1 MGDGAMRMMLCHLT
15 GSLRGL
21 TQSFDAETIRVG
33 VGESCHVSF
42 DPAKDPTVCPLHA
55 EIAVEDHAPLIRDR
69 SGKNALLING
79 QRSFESELKD
89 GDLLQ
94 FGEGGP
100 LVRFRVAADEG
111 QASKPWRAIVTDS
124 RDIVVRTPH
133 PRYLSPFYLA
143 RHLLAD
149 IGRYGSPA
157 MKIAAAASVLATI
170 LLIALLGIVAYRQH
184 LAADTAQRRIA
195 DLVSQLEAGHLTRT
209 EMSQRIEQERQSLA
223 DLRRQQEEL
232 AARLTASL
240 QEQQAAHRSQ
250 QELQAIRRQLSAL
263 ESRQRFAEDLVAR
276 FGGSVGLL
284 QGGYGFV
291 EQGTGRPLRY
301 QGFDPLGHPFADRE
315 GNPLV
320 TVEGESPPIV
330 IFYAG
335 SGFLVDKAG
344 TILTNR
350 HLVRM
355 WDHYEP
361 AREIMAAGFEPRL
374 SMLRI
379 FFPDTGD
386 AFPLEM
392 LGVSDS
398 SDVAV
403 LRTGRA
409 PTGLAPLRLAPADD
423 APRVGEPLVALSYPG
438 TFDSLMGRLAKPV
451 SDGILE
457 EAGGDPVKLADA
469 LARRKLI
476 RPLATQGHVSDLS
489 PDTLTFEAGAGGGSS
504 GGPVLDQAG
513 RVIAINHA
521 AIRKVGGLNVGLRTK
536 PAWELLRTL
545 HVAVESEADDKTRV
559 RR

>member
-1 MGDGAMRMMLCHLT
+1 MRMMLCHLT
-15 GSLRGL
+15 GSRRGL
-21 TQSFDAETIRVG
+21 TQSFDADAIRFG
-33 VGESCHVSF
+33 VGESCHVAF
-42 DPAKDPTVCPLHA
+42 DPEQDPTVRPLHA

-69 SGKNALLING
+69 SGHQALLING

-100 LVRFRVAADEG
+100 LVRFRVAPDEG
-111 QASKPWRAIVTDS
+111 QASKSWRAIVTDS

-133 PRYLSPFYLA
+133 PRYLSPLYLA

-149 IGRYGSPA
+149 IVRYGSRA
-157 MKIAAAASVLATI
+157 AKLAAAASVLAPV

-184 LAADTAQRRIA
+184 LAADVAQRRIA
-195 DLVSQLEAGHLTRT
+195 ELVSQLEAGHLTRT
-209 EMSQRIEQERQSLA
+209 ELSRRIEQERQSLA

-232 AARLTASL
+232 AAKLTASL
-240 QEQQAAHRSQ
+240 AEQQAAHRSR
-250 QELQAIRRQLSAL
+250 QEIQAIRRQLSAL
-263 ESRQRFAEDLVAR
+263 ESRQRFAEDLVDR

-284 QGGYGFV
+284 QGGYGFL
-291 EQGTGRPLRY
+291 EKGTGRPLRY
-301 QGFDPLGHPFADRE
+301 QGFDQLGHPYVDRE

-320 TVEGESPPIV
+320 TVEGSSPPIV

-361 AREIMAAGFEPRL
+361 AQEIMAAGFEPHL
-374 SMLRI
+374 ALLRI
-379 FFPDTGD
+379 FFPGTPE
-386 AFPLEM
+386 AFRLNV
-392 LGVSDS
+392 LGVSDT

-403 LRTGRA
+403 LRTDRA
-409 PTGLAPLRLAPADD
+409 PTGLTPLHLAPADD
-423 APRVGEPLVALSYPG
+423 APRVGEPLIALSYPG

-469 LARRKLI
+469 LAGRKLV

-489 PDTLTFEAGAGGGSS
+489 SDTLTFEAGAGGGSS

-521 AIRKVGGLNVGLRTK
+521 ALRKVGGLNVGLRTK
-536 PAWELLRTL
+536 QARALLTQLRI
-545 HVAVESEADDKTRV
+545 AFEPEADAKAPPRTDR
-559 RR
+559 

>member
-1 MGDGAMRMMLCHLT
+1 MRMMLCHLT
-15 GSLRGL
+15 GSLRGR
-21 TQSFDAETIRVG
+21 TQSFDTDAIRVG
-33 VGESCHVSF
+33 VGESCHVAF

-55 EIAVEDHAPLIRDR
+55 EIAVEAHAPLIRDR

-100 LVRFRVAADEG
+100 LVRFRVTADEG

-124 RDIVVRTPH
+124 RDIVVRMPH
-133 PRYLSPFYLA
+133 PRYLSPLYLA

-157 MKIAAAASVLATI
+157 AKLAAILAI
-170 LLIALLGIVAYRQH
+170 LTPIVIIFLLGIVAYRQH

-195 DLVSQLEAGHLTRT
+195 DLISQLEAGQLTRT
-209 EMSQRIEQERQSLA
+209 EMSRRIEQERQSLA

-250 QELQAIRRQLSAL
+250 QELQTIRRQLSTL
-263 ESRQRFAEDLVAR
+263 ENRQRFAEDLVAR

-301 QGFDPLGHPFADRE
+301 QGFDQDGHPFVDRE

-361 AREIMAAGFEPRL
+361 AREIMATGFEPRL
-374 SMLRI
+374 AMLRI
-379 FFPDTGD
+379 FFPDTGA
-386 AFPLEM
+386 AFALDM
-392 LGVSDS
+392 LGVSDT

-403 LRTGRA
+403 LRTDRA

-521 AIRKVGGLNVGLRTK
+521 AMRKVGGLNVGLRTNQ
-536 PAWELLRTL
+536 ARALLAQLRIAL
-545 HVAVESEADDKTRV
+545 DPDADAKV
-559 RR
+559 RLPR